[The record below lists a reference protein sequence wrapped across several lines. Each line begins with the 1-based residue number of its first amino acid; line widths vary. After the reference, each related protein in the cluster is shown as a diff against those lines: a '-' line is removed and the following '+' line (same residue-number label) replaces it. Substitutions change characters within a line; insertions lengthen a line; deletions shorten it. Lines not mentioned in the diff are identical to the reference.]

1 MVVKFTSEMIADAS
15 GGSSGLGF
23 LVVINSLKIQTGVTS
38 SKTSHTRVSKTNA
51 KSQTGHRIL
60 SFQIVPDR
68 YIHRKREILQLSHS
82 FPYSLRAA
90 TLQRPQI

>member
-1 MVVKFTSEMIADAS
+1 M
-15 GGSSGLGF
+15 
-23 LVVINSLKIQTGVTS
+23 VINSLKIQTGVTS
-38 SKTSHTRVSKTNA
+38 SETAHTRVSKTNA
-51 KSQTGHRIL
+51 KSQTGQRIP

-82 FPYSLRAA
+82 SPYSLRAA

>member
-1 MVVKFTSEMIADAS
+1 M
-15 GGSSGLGF
+15 
-23 LVVINSLKIQTGVTS
+23 VINSLKIQTGVTS
-38 SKTSHTRVSKTNA
+38 SETTHTRVSEWNA
-51 KSQTGHRIL
+51 KSQTGQRIP

-82 FPYSLRAA
+82 SPYSLRAA